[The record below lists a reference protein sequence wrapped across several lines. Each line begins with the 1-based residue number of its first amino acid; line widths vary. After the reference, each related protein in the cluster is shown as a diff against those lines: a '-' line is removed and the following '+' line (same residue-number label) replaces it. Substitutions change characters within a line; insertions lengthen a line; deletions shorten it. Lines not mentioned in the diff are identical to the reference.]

1 MSTSQLSH
9 AKAPSRCSVLSA
21 ARLPTAAA
29 AYATFDSAPK
39 LLLPQL
45 PAATMASAPAA
56 GERGALSGLEW
67 LSKRTFSALY
77 PLRSPGPL
85 DEKTT
90 RLDGTKTGTWA
101 EAAAS
106 AHGIRCNSHTSQHS
120 QHELASQLS
129 FFFCVFSFFLGSQ
142 PRSESCTSCALF
154 CKYVFFG
161 HFTCFFIYVCF
172 FLFFVFFHSSCHM
185 NSMQTLLV
193 WKHTHETTSRLS
205 HLARSLSP
213 LQPRG
218 GAVVCSK
225 ALLRYIGI

>member
-1 MSTSQLSH
+1 MSTSQLSQ
-9 AKAPSRCSVLSA
+9 AKAPSRCSVVSA

-29 AYATFDSAPK
+29 VYATFDSAPK

-77 PLRSPGPL
+77 PWRSPGRL

-90 RLDGTKTGTWA
+90 RLDGTKTGTGA

-129 FFFCVFSFFLGSQ
+129 FFFCVFFLFFW
-142 PRSESCTSCALF
+142 ALSLVLSHAQTVH
-154 CKYVFFG
+154 CSASKYVFFG
-161 HFTCFFIYVCF
+161 HFTCFFIL
-172 FLFFVFFHSSCHM
+172 FLFHSSRHM

-193 WKHTHETTSRLS
+193 
-205 HLARSLSP
+205 
-213 LQPRG
+213 
-218 GAVVCSK
+218 
-225 ALLRYIGI
+225 